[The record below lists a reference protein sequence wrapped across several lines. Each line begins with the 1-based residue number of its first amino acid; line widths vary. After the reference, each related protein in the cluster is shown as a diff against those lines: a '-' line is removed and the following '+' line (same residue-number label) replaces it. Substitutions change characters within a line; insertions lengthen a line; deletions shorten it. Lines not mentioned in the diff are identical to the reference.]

1 MKKTATMCLI
11 FLIAISIYAASR
23 PQKNIKISPEQKFKL
38 WLNDTIKHIN
48 GKYSISSDSTLLTV
62 TDSFSYIV
70 KKGKT
75 TYTTNRNNSEAIQK
89 MLGNAH
95 EPSCLSYRVIA
106 VRRDEFTP
114 SEIDFLKYE
123 TYTEFPLIKVLEKDI
138 VRDYNENRA
147 SIKSA
152 FIINKQIK
160 DTILVEFSSNGNK
173 VVKRVYKSNRAKNRK
188 KIA

>member
-11 FLIAISIYAASR
+11 FLIALSIFAASR
-23 PQKNIKISPEQKFKL
+23 PQKEIKVSPEQKFKL

-114 SEIDFLKYE
+114 SKI
-123 TYTEFPLIKVLEKDI
+123 THTENQRVINFMVQ
-138 VRDYNENRA
+138 VRDTISILNNR
-147 SIKSA
+147 
-152 FIINKQIK
+152 NQ
-160 DTILVEFSSNGNK
+160 
-173 VVKRVYKSNRAKNRK
+173 
-188 KIA
+188 

>member
-11 FLIAISIYAASR
+11 FLIALSIYAASR
-23 PQKNIKISPEQKFKL
+23 PQKDIKISPEQKFKL

-114 SEIDFLKYE
+114 SKI
-123 TYTEFPLIKVLEKDI
+123 THTENQRVINFMVQ
-138 VRDYNENRA
+138 VRDTISILNNR
-147 SIKSA
+147 
-152 FIINKQIK
+152 NQ
-160 DTILVEFSSNGNK
+160 
-173 VVKRVYKSNRAKNRK
+173 
-188 KIA
+188 

>member
-1 MKKTATMCLI
+1 MKQTATMCLI
-11 FLIAISIYAASR
+11 FLIALSIFAASR
-23 PQKNIKISPEQKFKL
+23 PQKDIKISPEQKFKL

-114 SEIDFLKYE
+114 SEVDYLKYE
-123 TYTEFPLIKVLEKDI
+123 TYSEFPLIKIIAKDMI
-138 VRDYNENRA
+138 IHYNENRA
-147 SIKSA
+147 NINSA
-152 FIINKQIK
+152 YIINSRDN
-160 DTILVEFSSNGNK
+160 DTTLVEFSYEGNK
-173 VVKRVYKSNRAKNRK
+173 VVKRHYKSKRAKNIVRY
-188 KIA
+188 

>member
-11 FLIAISIYAASR
+11 FLIALSIYAASR
-23 PQKNIKISPEQKFKL
+23 PQKDIKVSPEQKFKL

-70 KKGKT
+70 KKGKA

-114 SEIDFLKYE
+114 SKI
-123 TYTEFPLIKVLEKDI
+123 THTENQRVINFMVQ
-138 VRDYNENRA
+138 VRDTISILNNR
-147 SIKSA
+147 
-152 FIINKQIK
+152 NQ
-160 DTILVEFSSNGNK
+160 
-173 VVKRVYKSNRAKNRK
+173 
-188 KIA
+188 

>member
-1 MKKTATMCLI
+1 MKKTTTMCLI
-11 FLIAISIYAASR
+11 FLIALSIYAASR
-23 PQKNIKISPEQKFKL
+23 PQKDIKISPEQKFKL

-89 MLGNAH
+89 MLRNAH

-114 SEIDFLKYE
+114 SKI
-123 TYTEFPLIKVLEKDI
+123 THTENQRVINFMVQ
-138 VRDYNENRA
+138 VRDTISILNNR
-147 SIKSA
+147 
-152 FIINKQIK
+152 NQ
-160 DTILVEFSSNGNK
+160 
-173 VVKRVYKSNRAKNRK
+173 
-188 KIA
+188 

>member
-11 FLIAISIYAASR
+11 FLIALSIYTASR
-23 PQKNIKISPEQKFKL
+23 PQKDIKISPEQKFKL

-89 MLGNAH
+89 MLGDAH
-95 EPSCLSYRVIA
+95 
-106 VRRDEFTP
+106 DEFTP
-114 SEIDFLKYE
+114 SEVDYLKYE
-123 TYTEFPLIKVLEKDI
+123 TYSEFPLIKLIAKDMI
-138 VRDYNENRA
+138 IIYNENRA
-147 SIKSA
+147 NINSA
-152 FIINKQIK
+152 YIINSRDN
-160 DTILVEFSSNGNK
+160 DTTLVEFSYEGNK
-173 VVKRVYKSNRAKNRK
+173 VVKRHYKSKRAKN
-188 KIA
+188 IVCY

>member
-11 FLIAISIYAASR
+11 FLIALSIYAALR
-23 PQKNIKISPEQKFKL
+23 PQKDIKISPEQKFKL

-48 GKYSISSDSTLLTV
+48 GKYSISSDSTLLTI

-89 MLGNAH
+89 MLRNAH

-114 SEIDFLKYE
+114 SKI
-123 TYTEFPLIKVLEKDI
+123 THTENQRVINFMVQ
-138 VRDYNENRA
+138 VRDTISILNNR
-147 SIKSA
+147 
-152 FIINKQIK
+152 NQ
-160 DTILVEFSSNGNK
+160 
-173 VVKRVYKSNRAKNRK
+173 
-188 KIA
+188 